1 MAKKKSKLKISKVEL
16 GFYVVCGALGLVG
29 LIFVIFGIIGN
40 YLPVPLH
47 QNFILVSEDVWLN
60 PWSKL
65 GYRYWGLIDIA
76 VAVVVTTLVGTFFA
90 RAGDRDSERAQ
101 RRAQRLA
108 IEAEP
113 IEVEVNEEKIE
124 D

>member
-113 IEVEVNEEKIE
+113 IEVEVNEEKTE

>member
-65 GYRYWGLIDIA
+65 GYRYWGLILIA

-113 IEVEVNEEKIE
+113 VEVEVNEEKTE

>member
-16 GFYVVCGALGLVG
+16 GFYVVCGALGLAG

-113 IEVEVNEEKIE
+113 IEVEVNEEKTE
-124 D
+124 G